1 MSQSCWAAPGREDK
15 EDLPEEEVQGEDGE
29 DVEGLCGHKK
39 SDDDTGDKK
48 MNTKSEK
55 ENEEETSETSLD
67 KYFQTLSPALAEK
80 LFILSSTPCHEGK
93 FVWDCEL
100 CLEMLNLDL
109 KLSFQL
115 DTEQCAL

>member
-1 MSQSCWAAPGREDK
+1 
-15 EDLPEEEVQGEDGE
+15 
-29 DVEGLCGHKK
+29 
-39 SDDDTGDKK
+39 

-55 ENEEETSETSLD
+55 ENEEETSERSLD
-67 KYFQTLSPALAEK
+67 KCFPNISPALAEK
-80 LFILSSTPCHEGK
+80 LFILCSTPCHELK

-100 CLEMLNLDL
+100 CLEMLNLNL

>member
-1 MSQSCWAAPGREDK
+1 MRLSCWAAPGREDK

-39 SDDDTGDKK
+39 SDDDNGDKK

-67 KYFQTLSPALAEK
+67 KYFQNLSPALAEK
-80 LFILSSTPCHEGK
+80 LLILRE
-93 FVWDCEL
+93 V
-100 CLEMLNLDL
+100 CLGL
-109 KLSFQL
+109 
-115 DTEQCAL
+115 

>member
-1 MSQSCWAAPGREDK
+1 MSLSCWVATGREDK
-15 EDLPEEEVQGEDGE
+15 EDLPEEEVQGEGGE
-29 DVEGLCGHKK
+29 DVEGLYGHKK

-48 MNTKSEK
+48 LNTKS
-55 ENEEETSETSLD
+55 EEETSERSLD
-67 KYFQTLSPALAEK
+67 KCFPNISPALAEK

>member
-1 MSQSCWAAPGREDK
+1 M
-15 EDLPEEEVQGEDGE
+15 
-29 DVEGLCGHKK
+29 EGLCGHKK
-39 SDDDTGDKK
+39 SDDDNGDKK
-48 MNTKSEK
+48 VNAKIEK
-55 ENEEETSETSLD
+55 ENEEETSEKSLD
-67 KYFQTLSPALAEK
+67 KCFPSLSPASSEK

-115 DTEQCAL
+115 DTEQSAL